1 MDTFREVVDQLYTTV
16 VLGRALEHDG
26 LEYVFYL
33 NPASSDHDGATPA
46 SLEQAGTPGHQRSHQ
61 PHTVSVAPLST
72 APVCSESAPQRS
84 SAREVTLLQLTV
96 IQVMVTRVLSAETEL
111 CTKEKYRNILEILLE
126 SSGIESTLVTLS
138 NSWIAFCQNK
148 LSEYSQR
155 GEVLPCLWTLTVM
168 IKEIFKDTSSQKT
181 EILKQ
186 FLTPFD
192 SALQAFYNS
201 LFSQHFANCQETS
214 KITNTFICSL
224 DLLELLLA
232 SRIHLK
238 LHFTCQRILFLKPSY
253 LLNVITWP
261 VQAFVKRKFI
271 IFLKKC
277 LLWKMGEDLC
287 RGSLPASL
295 PPDRHLDAD
304 TLTLA
309 DAVLH
314 AVNLGLLKTLSVDER
329 PSYFGGCEV
338 QPGHELV
345 SGPDH
350 VILRAASLV
359 IMKSLEIK
367 FQNCTSANEMKVDLQ
382 RFMSELLTF
391 LKPHLQP
398 PLQEYHPCEWL
409 SRVFIEQDDDMLE
422 AARASLHIYLKV
434 TRDCEAAENPPQG
447 KETWNHH
454 THEHGYSPHCI
465 FLFFVKNLSFDASV
479 LLDFLISSETC
490 FLEYFVKY
498 LKLLQRDWHHFFIT
512 CRDFDATSSKCGRNI
527 RGRVTPLG
535 QERSSSRTPPPHLTG
550 LDNHTDARARAWPS
564 QASLEPLDQ
573 VTTSKGTHAAQ
584 PRGLSA
590 PRSSRGLVDY
600 DSSSDSEAELPDE
613 RPADSRQASL
623 HQEAMQKLPSTTR
636 TSKDEKELCQEPQS
650 GPRVPED
657 SNTSFSVDWEVAPNN
672 LISEGGVLSRTLK
685 CLQEL
690 QGALDRLQ
698 KKNLFPYNPA
708 ALLKLLK
715 RVEMIYNPRM
725 RPL

>member
-1 MDTFREVVDQLYTTV
+1 
-16 VLGRALEHDG
+16 
-26 LEYVFYL
+26 
-33 NPASSDHDGATPA
+33 
-46 SLEQAGTPGHQRSHQ
+46 
-61 PHTVSVAPLST
+61 
-72 APVCSESAPQRS
+72 
-84 SAREVTLLQLTV
+84 
-96 IQVMVTRVLSAETEL
+96 
-111 CTKEKYRNILEILLE
+111 
-126 SSGIESTLVTLS
+126 
-138 NSWIAFCQNK
+138 
-148 LSEYSQR
+148 
-155 GEVLPCLWTLTVM
+155 
-168 IKEIFKDTSSQKT
+168 
-181 EILKQ
+181 
-186 FLTPFD
+186 
-192 SALQAFYNS
+192 
-201 LFSQHFANCQETS
+201 
-214 KITNTFICSL
+214 
-224 DLLELLLA
+224 
-232 SRIHLK
+232 
-238 LHFTCQRILFLKPSY
+238 
-253 LLNVITWP
+253 
-261 VQAFVKRKFI
+261 
-271 IFLKKC
+271 
-277 LLWKMGEDLC
+277 
-287 RGSLPASL
+287 
-295 PPDRHLDAD
+295 
-304 TLTLA
+304 
-309 DAVLH
+309 
-314 AVNLGLLKTLSVDER
+314 
-329 PSYFGGCEV
+329 
-338 QPGHELV
+338 
-345 SGPDH
+345 
-350 VILRAASLV
+350 
-359 IMKSLEIK
+359 
-367 FQNCTSANEMKVDLQ
+367 
-382 RFMSELLTF
+382 
-391 LKPHLQP
+391 
-398 PLQEYHPCEWL
+398 
-409 SRVFIEQDDDMLE
+409 MLE